1 MTDLQTSIG
10 DFQFDNVFMNASGVR
25 CYTEEDLDALA
36 QSDAGTFVTKSATQA
51 KRLGN
56 PSPRYARLELGSIN
70 SMGLP
75 NEGLDYY
82 LNYALKF
89 QEKHPGQ
96 WIFLSV
102 AGLTMEENLAMAHTI
117 EDSDFNGLVEFNL
130 SCPNVPGKPQTGYD
144 FDRTKEVLTY
154 LFTFFTKPAGDK
166 LPSYFDLA
174 QFDQIAAILN
184 QFPLQFVNSINSLG
198 NGLMIDPETDTALI
212 KPKGGFGGIGGAYAK
227 PVALANVRAFS
238 QRLDS
243 KIQLIG
249 TGGVTNGRDAYDLI
263 LAGASLV
270 QVGTLLQ
277 EEGPAVFTRLSRE
290 LQAVMQTK
298 GYTNLSDFK
307 GQLKTQ

>member
-102 AGLTMEENLAMAHTI
+102 AGLTWKKI
-117 EDSDFNGLVEFNL
+117 S
-130 SCPNVPGKPQTGYD
+130 
-144 FDRTKEVLTY
+144 
-154 LFTFFTKPAGDK
+154 
-166 LPSYFDLA
+166 
-174 QFDQIAAILN
+174 
-184 QFPLQFVNSINSLG
+184 
-198 NGLMIDPETDTALI
+198 
-212 KPKGGFGGIGGAYAK
+212 
-227 PVALANVRAFS
+227 PV
-238 QRLDS
+238 
-243 KIQLIG
+243 
-249 TGGVTNGRDAYDLI
+249 
-263 LAGASLV
+263 
-270 QVGTLLQ
+270 
-277 EEGPAVFTRLSRE
+277 
-290 LQAVMQTK
+290 
-298 GYTNLSDFK
+298 
-307 GQLKTQ
+307 